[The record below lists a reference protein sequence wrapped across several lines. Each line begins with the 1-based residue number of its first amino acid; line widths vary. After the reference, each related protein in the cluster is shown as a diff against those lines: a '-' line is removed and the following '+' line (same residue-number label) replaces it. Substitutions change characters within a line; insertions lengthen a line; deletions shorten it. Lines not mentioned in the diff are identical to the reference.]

1 MSTTKKIQWII
12 TFLLPIC
19 LYFYI
24 GTTSI
29 AYELKMFFVC
39 TRFVILIMAFD
50 FFHMLVPAIML
61 PGLYLLF
68 NVAPVSTVYSPW
80 TGTTIWMILGATVLS
95 NVMEDTGLLRRIA
108 LICIKTLGGSFRGVL
123 WGVLIAGIIANI
135 VTFCN
140 SWIIVIALI
149 VGVCKSMD
157 YKPGSKEAILL
168 MLVLELVVCGATI
181 PVFSPI
187 QIGIIN
193 NGAQAVLPDFAIQ
206 WFHTYLYA
214 APMFLFMAIILIVW
228 MKMLNAKQL
237 GGSGEKEYFEQELQR
252 MGKMSIEEKKTA
264 FITLLLVL
272 FLLTNPIHG
281 IDVAYAF
288 LILPLLLFFPGINVG
303 KKQALDRIN
312 ISLFAFIGTCMAIG
326 TVGSAVGM
334 SSLITTTLV
343 PLLEGKS
350 TIVVLYVI
358 LIIGMFVNFLM
369 TPAGLN
375 ACLSTPV
382 TQISMDLGINP
393 MAPLLTMFMGMDQ
406 VFLPY
411 EVTSIL
417 LVFSYGFISMK
428 DFIKYNLI
436 KTVLYFVFFGLIQIP
451 FWKLLG
457 LI

>member
-1 MSTTKKIQWII
+1 M
-12 TFLLPIC
+12 
-19 LYFYI
+19 
-24 GTTSI
+24 
-29 AYELKMFFVC
+29 
-39 TRFVILIMAFD
+39 
-50 FFHMLVPAIML
+50 
-61 PGLYLLF
+61 
-68 NVAPVSTVYSPW
+68 
-80 TGTTIWMILGATVLS
+80 
-95 NVMEDTGLLRRIA
+95 
-108 LICIKTLGGSFRGVL
+108 
-123 WGVLIAGIIANI
+123 
-135 VTFCN
+135 
-140 SWIIVIALI
+140 
-149 VGVCKSMD
+149 
-157 YKPGSKEAILL
+157 
-168 MLVLELVVCGATI
+168 
-181 PVFSPI
+181 
-187 QIGIIN
+187 
-193 NGAQAVLPDFAIQ
+193 
-206 WFHTYLYA
+206 
-214 APMFLFMAIILIVW
+214 
-228 MKMLNAKQL
+228 
-237 GGSGEKEYFEQELQR
+237 QR

>member
-1 MSTTKKIQWII
+1 
-12 TFLLPIC
+12 
-19 LYFYI
+19 
-24 GTTSI
+24 
-29 AYELKMFFVC
+29 
-39 TRFVILIMAFD
+39 
-50 FFHMLVPAIML
+50 
-61 PGLYLLF
+61 
-68 NVAPVSTVYSPW
+68 
-80 TGTTIWMILGATVLS
+80 
-95 NVMEDTGLLRRIA
+95 
-108 LICIKTLGGSFRGVL
+108 
-123 WGVLIAGIIANI
+123 
-135 VTFCN
+135 
-140 SWIIVIALI
+140 
-149 VGVCKSMD
+149 MD